1 MKLGVLGGTFNPVHN
16 AHLRLAE
23 ELRETLELERVLLVP
38 AGDPPLKRRGV
49 APAHHRLEMLRRAVA
64 SNALLEVD
72 ELELRRRGPSYTVD
86 TLAELSAR
94 WPGAEL
100 WFLVGADTLGELE
113 SWREPERLFALASFA
128 VATRPGYARGLRQL
142 LPPRLGAA
150 FRDGASGLGYESL
163 VHASGHELRAVP
175 FTPLEI
181 SARDVRARCARGASI
196 RYLVPDEVRE
206 YIAKHHLYG
215 EREVD

>member
-1 MKLGVLGGTFNPVHN
+1 VLGH
-16 AHLRLAE
+16 
-23 ELRETLELERVLLVP
+23 
-38 AGDPPLKRRGV
+38 
-49 APAHHRLEMLRRAVA
+49 
-64 SNALLEVD
+64 
-72 ELELRRRGPSYTVD
+72 
-86 TLAELSAR
+86 
-94 WPGAEL
+94 
-100 WFLVGADTLGELE
+100 
-113 SWREPERLFALASFA
+113 
-128 VATRPGYARGLRQL
+128 
-142 LPPRLGAA
+142 
-150 FRDGASGLGYESL
+150 ESL